1 MTLKEL
7 SDIMQERGASLVISQ
22 EEALKCVGVS
32 CVKYTFNHYGVHSLY
47 AEFRSPAPLTNVHLT
62 TEPIAG
68 KLLLTG
74 KWKKTWGV
82 FELYELTNGET
93 VDICSRMLDA
103 LFGNPKPEFLY
114 LTKVEGEA
122 K

>member
-7 SDIMQERGASLVISQ
+7 SDTMQKQGASLVISQ

-32 CVKYTFNHYGVHSLY
+32 CVKYTFNHYV
-47 AEFRSPAPLTNVHLT
+47 EFRSPAPLTNVHLT
-62 TEPIAG
+62 TEPMAG

-74 KWKKTWGV
+74 KWKKTWGM
-82 FELYELTNGET
+82 FELYELSFGET

-103 LFGNPKPEFLY
+103 LFGNRKPEFLY